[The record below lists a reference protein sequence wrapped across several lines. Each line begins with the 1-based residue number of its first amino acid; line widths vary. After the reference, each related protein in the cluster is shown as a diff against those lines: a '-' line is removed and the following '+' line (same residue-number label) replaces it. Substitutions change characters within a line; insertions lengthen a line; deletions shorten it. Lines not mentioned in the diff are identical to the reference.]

1 MLEADLLEIYLKRL
15 NDSAV
20 SYMITGSVASII
32 YGEPRLTH
40 DIDIVLEL
48 SSSQIDTFLKAF
60 PEAEFYCPPAEV
72 IQTEI
77 MRETRGHF
85 NLIHH
90 DSGFKADIYTV
101 GRDKLHRWAMENRRS
116 LDFYEMK
123 IWVAPPE
130 YVILRKLEFFQEG
143 GSDKHIRDIE
153 SILDSSSDVI
163 DRELLKAKAIDIGIL
178 GLLNK
183 FVGNDLT

>member
-85 NLIHH
+85 NLFGLY
-90 DSGFKADIYTV
+90 S
-101 GRDKLHRWAMENRRS
+101 
-116 LDFYEMK
+116 
-123 IWVAPPE
+123 PP
-130 YVILRKLEFFQEG
+130 L
-143 GSDKHIRDIE
+143 
-153 SILDSSSDVI
+153 
-163 DRELLKAKAIDIGIL
+163 AA
-178 GLLNK
+178 
-183 FVGNDLT
+183 